1 MNNQSNY
8 PVGVT
13 SQMVWDTYT
22 EDHGPEFCAICG
34 AADPKHL
41 TNIGS
46 TRHPEEWCDTC
57 LVENA
62 TNCGDWT
69 KESIAAA
76 IRMNAEHPDQPTA

>member
-1 MNNQSNY
+1 MNNLSNY
-8 PVGVT
+8 PAGVT

-22 EDHGPEFCAICG
+22 DHGPEFCAICG

-46 TRHPEEWCDTC
+46 AMHPEEVCDEC
-57 LVENA
+57 LVDNA

-69 KESIAAA
+69 DSDIAAA
-76 IRMNAEHPDQPTA
+76 ERLNVTHPDQPTN